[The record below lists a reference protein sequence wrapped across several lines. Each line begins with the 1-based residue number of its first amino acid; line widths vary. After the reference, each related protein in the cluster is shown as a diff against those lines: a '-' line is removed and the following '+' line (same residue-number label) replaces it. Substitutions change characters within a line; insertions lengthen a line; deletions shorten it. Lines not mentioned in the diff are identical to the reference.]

1 MCSSDLEVT
10 AVTDQ
15 RVNGQLVIMDHISQG
30 VAGLEQAGALDDHDG
45 LRASEVQPR
54 RHRPC
59 LALTADLY
67 QVQCGAAAQSF
78 IPLTQCG
85 VGNPHD
91 MSDPQAGEEAQE
103 IIGRK
108 HSSVAGPPCRGTVAR
123 TSVFFLSQPENLQ
136 IDQNKLT

>member
-1 MCSSDLEVT
+1 MKQVSSDQ
-10 AVTDQ
+10 AF
-15 RVNGQLVIMDHISQG
+15 RIGSVNLRQVCQG

-67 QVQCGAAAQSF
+67 QVQCGAVAQSF

-91 MSDPQAGEEAQE
+91 MSDPQAGEEAHDL
-103 IIGRK
+103 IARK
-108 HSSVAGPPCRGTVAR
+108 HSSVAGPPCRGTAAR